1 SVSGGCS
8 GLFVTQTPLSLMGV
22 RGMISLAGIVVSNA
36 VVLIDF
42 IELRRRSGVVNI
54 ENAIDESGRARL
66 RPIILTTITT
76 IIALLPIALGGDAL
90 FEPLAVTIIAGIAFS
105 SLLSLIVT
113 PSLYMIYYKIKYK
126 S

>member
-1 SVSGGCS
+1 
-8 GLFVTQTPLSLMGV
+8 
-22 RGMISLAGIVVSNA
+22 IVVRNA

-42 IELRRRSGVVNI
+42 IEQRRKENNI
-54 ENAIDESGRARL
+54 DINEAIIESGRARL

-76 IIALLPIALGGDAL
+76 IIALLPVALGGDAL

-113 PSLYMIYYKIKYK
+113 PSLYMIYYKIKR
-126 S
+126 SEEHTSELQSRFDLVCRL